1 MRRRSLSVL
10 ALAAMMVP
18 LASCGETVIVG
29 SLDTTTTTSSTVP
42 PPPTGDIS
50 DLLGQLADL
59 TDGLS
64 QVVIENDRTEGE
76 RRIARA
82 EEIWTALEPQ
92 IRDAGVDLVEEV
104 RSVIDLMTT
113 SVNRRRPADGD
124 KAQRF
129 VDLII
134 ESVPGL

>member
-1 MRRRSLSVL
+1 MWRDSDRGIARDDDHDVEHG
-10 ALAAMMVP
+10 ATA
-18 LASCGETVIVG
+18 
-29 SLDTTTTTSSTVP
+29 
-42 PPPTGDIS
+42 PTGDIS
-50 DLLGQLADL
+50 DLLNQIADL

-64 QVVIENDRTEGE
+64 QVVIDNDRTEGE

-82 EEIWTALEPQ
+82 EEIWTVLEPQ
-92 IRDAGVDLVEEV
+92 IREAGVDLVEEV
-104 RSVIDLMTT
+104 RSVIDLITT

>member
-1 MRRRSLSVL
+1 MRRNPLVVVGVL
-10 ALAAMMVP
+10 ALTVP

-29 SLDTTTTTSSTVP
+29 SLETTTTTSSTVP

-50 DLLGQLADL
+50 DLLGQLSDL

-82 EEIWTALEPQ
+82 EEIWTVLEPQ
-92 IRDAGVDLVEEV
+92 IREAGVDLVEEV
-104 RSVIDLMTT
+104 RSVIDLITT

-129 VDLII
+129 VGLII

>member
-1 MRRRSLSVL
+1 MRRTSLAVAATL
-10 ALAAMMVP
+10 ALTAP
-18 LASCGETVIVG
+18 LAACGETVIVG
-29 SLDTTTTTSSTVP
+29 SLETTTTTSSTVP

-50 DLLGQLADL
+50 DLLNQIADL

-64 QVVIENDRTEGE
+64 QVVIDNDRTEGE

-82 EEIWTALEPQ
+82 EEIWTVLEPQ
-92 IRDAGVDLVEEV
+92 IREAGVDLVEEV
-104 RSVIDLMTT
+104 RSVIDLITT

>member
-1 MRRRSLSVL
+1 MRHHRLSVVVALTL
-10 ALAAMMVP
+10 AVP

-29 SLDTTTTTSSTVP
+29 SLETTTTTSSTVP

-82 EEIWTALEPQ
+82 KEIWTVLEPQ

-104 RSVIDLMTT
+104 RSVIDLVTT

>member
-1 MRRRSLSVL
+1 MRRTSLAIAGML
-10 ALAAMMVP
+10 ALTVP
-18 LASCGETVIVG
+18 LAACGETVIVG
-29 SLDTTTTTSSTVP
+29 PLETTTSTSSTLP

-50 DLLGQLADL
+50 DLLGQLAEL
-59 TDGLS
+59 TNGLS

-82 EEIWTALEPQ
+82 EEIWGVLEPQ

-104 RSVIDLMTT
+104 RSIVDLITT

-129 VDLII
+129 LDLII
-134 ESVPGL
+134 DSVPSL

>member
-1 MRRRSLSVL
+1 MRRLSLVTAGVL
-10 ALAAMMVP
+10 AMTVP

-29 SLDTTTTTSSTVP
+29 SLETTTTTSSTVP

-59 TDGLS
+59 TEGLG
-64 QVVIENDRTEGE
+64 QVVIDNDRTEGE

-82 EEIWTALEPQ
+82 EEIWTVLEPQ

-104 RSVIDLMTT
+104 RSVIDLITT

>member
-1 MRRRSLSVL
+1 MRRISVAVAGVL
-10 ALAAMMVP
+10 ALTVP

-29 SLDTTTTTSSTVP
+29 SLETTTTSSSTVP

-64 QVVIENDRTEGE
+64 QVVIENDRTEGD

-82 EEIWTALEPQ
+82 EEIWTVLEPQ

-104 RSVIDLMTT
+104 RSVIDLITT

-134 ESVPGL
+134 DSVPGL

>member
-1 MRRRSLSVL
+1 MRRTSLAVAATL
-10 ALAAMMVP
+10 ALTVP
-18 LASCGETVIVG
+18 LAACGETVIVG
-29 SLDTTTTTSSTVP
+29 SLETTTTTSSTVP

-50 DLLGQLADL
+50 DLLNQIADL

-64 QVVIENDRTEGE
+64 QVVIDNDRTEGE

-82 EEIWTALEPQ
+82 EEIWTVLEPQ
-92 IRDAGVDLVEEV
+92 IREAGVDLVEEV
-104 RSVIDLMTT
+104 RSVIDLITT

>member
-1 MRRRSLSVL
+1 MRRSRLSVAVALSL
-10 ALAAMMVP
+10 AVP

-29 SLDTTTTTSSTVP
+29 SLETTTTTSSTVP

-82 EEIWTALEPQ
+82 EEIWTVLEPQ

-104 RSVIDLMTT
+104 RSVIDLVTT

>member
-1 MRRRSLSVL
+1 MRRLSLVAAGVL
-10 ALAAMMVP
+10 ALTVP

-29 SLDTTTTTSSTVP
+29 SLETTTTTSSTVA

-64 QVVIENDRTEGE
+64 QVVVDNDRTEGE

-82 EEIWTALEPQ
+82 EEIWTVLEPQ

-104 RSVIDLMTT
+104 RSVIDLITT

>member
-1 MRRRSLSVL
+1 MRHHRLSVVVALTL
-10 ALAAMMVP
+10 AVP

-29 SLDTTTTTSSTVP
+29 SLETTTTTSSTVP

-82 EEIWTALEPQ
+82 EEIWTVLEPQ

-104 RSVIDLMTT
+104 RSVIDLVTT